1 MADSVKKKKAAKTGI
16 KIYRRLLGYMFPFK
30 GLFFISVVG
39 YLIYAGTQ
47 PLIAALIKYA
57 IDALQTEA
65 RVGAEVLPFFVVGL
79 FVVRGIGAFFGNYF
93 LARVSANVV
102 HVLRCELFSQYT
114 CLPASYY
121 DQNNTGYMI
130 SRITHNVGEV
140 AKAITDAVRTFVRE
154 GLTAVGLL
162 SYLFYLNW
170 QLSLI
175 FLGVAP
181 LIALLVGFVSKRLR
195 RLSKNIQESVGDM
208 THIASELVGGHRIV
222 KSFGGEEYEQQ
233 RFFESSQYHRKQS
246 VKLAATLAIHNPLL
260 QVVISFALAGIMY
273 LALMVM
279 VEASAGEFV
288 AYLTAAFMLPRPI
301 KLLSDVNS
309 DIQKGIVAADSLF
322 EILDEP
328 GETDQGD
335 YVVPRAA
342 GRLEFRNVSFRYPK
356 SNKSALE
363 NINFTVA
370 AGQTVALVGASG
382 GGKSTLISLI
392 SRFYD
397 HEDGEILLDGVDV
410 NRYKLSELRKQIA
423 LVTQHIT
430 LFNDTVANNIAYGV
444 MGGASR
450 ESIERAALDA
460 HAMEFVHGLP
470 DGLDTEIGEH
480 GAKLSGGQRQRLALA
495 RAILKDAPILILDEA
510 TSALDTESER
520 LIQAA
525 LNTIM
530 QDRTTLVIA
539 HRLSTIERADV
550 IVVVEHGRIIEQ
562 GSHQRLIARN
572 GAYARLH
579 QIQFGKNDA
588 GQSVSI
594 DTKVS
599 TDRK

>member
-1 MADSVKKKKAAKTGI
+1 MGDSVNKKKGAKTGI

-30 GLFFISVVG
+30 GLFFISVIG

-65 RVGAEVLPFFVVGL
+65 REGAKILPFFVVGL
-79 FVVRGIGAFFGNYF
+79 FVVRGVGAFFGNYF

-102 HVLRCELFSQYT
+102 HVLRCELFAQYT
-114 CLPASYY
+114 CLPTSYF
-121 DQNNTGYMI
+121 DQNNSGYMI

-162 SYLFYLNW
+162 GYLFYLNW

-181 LIALLVGFVSKRLR
+181 LIALLVSFVSKRLR
-195 RLSKNIQESVGDM
+195 QFSKNIQESVGDM
-208 THIASELVGGHRIV
+208 THIASELVGGHQIV
-222 KSFGGEEYEQQ
+222 KSFGGEEYERR
-233 RFFESSQYHRKQS
+233 RFFDSSKYNKKQS
-246 VKLAATLAIHNPLL
+246 VKLAATLAIQNPVL
-260 QVVISFALAGIMY
+260 QIVISFALAGIMY

-279 VEASAGEFV
+279 IEASAGEFV
-288 AYLTAAFMLPRPI
+288 AYLSAAFMLPRPI

-328 GETDQGD
+328 EEKDQGG
-335 YVVPRAA
+335 YKVQRAA
-342 GRLEFRNVSFRYPK
+342 GRLEFKNVSFRYPEA
-356 SNKSALE
+356 NKNALD
-363 NINFTVA
+363 NISFTID

-382 GGKSTLISLI
+382 GGKSTLVSLI

-397 HEDGEILLDGVDV
+397 HDYGGILLDGVEISL
-410 NRYKLSELRKQIA
+410 YKLTELRRQIA

-430 LFNDTVANNIAYGV
+430 LFNDTVANNIAYGG
-444 MGGASR
+444 MEGASR

-460 HAMEFVHGLP
+460 HAMEFVSELP
-470 DGLDTEIGEH
+470 NGLDTEIGEH
-480 GAKLSGGQRQRLALA
+480 GTKLSGGQRQRLALA

-550 IVVVEHGRIIEQ
+550 IIVVEHGKIIEQ
-562 GSHQRLIARN
+562 GSHTELIAKN
-572 GAYARLH
+572 GAYSRLH
-579 QIQFGKNDA
+579 QVQFGAKDA
-588 GQSVSI
+588 KRPIQPAS
-594 DTKVS
+594 KV
-599 TDRK
+599 TVDRS